1 MDGGS
6 GFGLHLVWARLVLVA
21 VLVLL
26 VLALLGFTGSVSVAR
41 YIRGFD
47 DIEDE
52 EDGA

>member
-1 MDGGS
+1 MQAETTRGQGG
-6 GFGLHLVWARLVLVA
+6 GWL
-21 VLVLL
+21 LL